1 MIFPCLARSMIRI
14 ILQSKIFARIKQFF
28 FFFNRQYILFP
39 SASDE
44 IHRWFMFMGI
54 HNSKKI
60 HIYIYK
66 SYSWLFYMIAFKMN
80 HLFQKSG
87 LKFCCFLT
95 IWGRRNENK
104 VNKIR
109 IKLKDGL
116 EIFCLFC
123 LLHILESSAFINKL
137 NE

>member
-14 ILQSKIFARIKQFF
+14 ILQSKMFARIKQFF
-28 FFFNRQYILFP
+28 FLIGNISFSLQPLTKYIGDSCLWEYTIP
-39 SASDE
+39 
-44 IHRWFMFMGI
+44 
-54 HNSKKI
+54 N
-60 HIYIYK
+60 IYIYK

-116 EIFCLFC
+116 EIFCLFF